1 MTQPFSLDD
10 SMLAAIGG
18 AFYPSGYT
26 MLMFPDATTATKVG
40 DALAAA
46 PEGGFEVL
54 TLTPQAILSQI
65 TPTASDADE
74 PLPSPGTDAANVRAF
89 TKLAREGHHGLLV
102 RTPDSEDAERM
113 MRVVRDH
120 EYSIARRYRMLVIE
134 DL

>member
-10 SMLAAIGG
+10 SMVAAIGG

-26 MLMFPDATTATKVG
+26 MLMFPQARIATDVA

-46 PEGGFEVL
+46 PDGGFEVL
-54 TLTPQAILSQI
+54 TLSPQAILSQI
-65 TPTASDADE
+65 TPTATDADE
-74 PLPSPGTDAANVRAF
+74 PLPSVGTDAANVRAF

-102 RTPDSEDAERM
+102 KTPDADDAERM
-113 MRVVRDH
+113 MRVVREHD
-120 EYSIARRYRMLVIE
+120 YSIARRYRTLVIE

>member
-10 SMLAAIGG
+10 SMLSAIGG

-26 MLMFPDATTATKVG
+26 MLMFPDARTATDAG

-54 TLTPQAILSQI
+54 SLPPQAILSQI

-74 PLPSPGTDAANVRAF
+74 PLPSVGTDAANVRAF

-102 RTPDSEDAERM
+102 RTPDADDAERM
-113 MRVVRDH
+113 MLVVR
-120 EYSIARRYRMLVIE
+120 EYPYSIARRYRKLVIE